1 MKRNLAITLA
11 TGVAIISATGLA
23 YAKDVQVG
31 KRIDALDN
39 SLWDQSEWISVVDA
53 PVIKGAITGDNER
66 AADGASWFMS
76 VIKNEKKLV
85 SARWMTAGLGVYEL
99 YVNGQPVG
107 KEILKPGFTHY
118 AKTKRS
124 FTYDVTDAVSK
135 KADAENVFS
144 VQVTPGWWGDKIIT
158 PGGHDGMIGKK
169 VAFRGVLELT
179 FADGTKKYYGTN
191 TDDWKAGIAGPVK
204 HAAIFDGEEYD
215 ARELSG
221 NKAAHKMSAPEKNT
235 EFNGEI
241 LPSQGAEIYLRE
253 DLALRPQ
260 KAYVWNGVTGES
272 GDAFGKVVVTKE
284 YKPGEEMVIRPG
296 ETLVVDFGQNC
307 AAVPSFEFRAK
318 EGTRLTCLPAEL
330 LNDGNGSK
338 SRGMDGPEG
347 SCHRLNLRIPE
358 TGMLLNYTFADNKG
372 YVNYRPRC
380 TFYGYRFVSITA
392 DDEVRIKSLK
402 SVPVTSIAQE
412 LETGKLTT
420 GNDLVNR
427 LISNTVWGQ
436 RSNYLSVP
444 TDCPQR
450 NERLGWDC
458 RYPGFRRDRHIF
470 R

>member
-53 PVIKGAITGDNER
+53 PVIKGVITGDNER

-215 ARELSG
+215 ARELSV
-221 NKAAHKMSAPEKNT
+221 NESAGEK
-235 EFNGEI
+235 
-241 LPSQGAEIYLRE
+241 
-253 DLALRPQ
+253 
-260 KAYVWNGVTGES
+260 
-272 GDAFGKVVVTKE
+272 
-284 YKPGEEMVIRPG
+284 
-296 ETLVVDFGQNC
+296 
-307 AAVPSFEFRAK
+307 
-318 EGTRLTCLPAEL
+318 
-330 LNDGNGSK
+330 
-338 SRGMDGPEG
+338 
-347 SCHRLNLRIPE
+347 HR
-358 TGMLLNYTFADNKG
+358 
-372 YVNYRPRC
+372 V
-380 TFYGYRFVSITA
+380 
-392 DDEVRIKSLK
+392 
-402 SVPVTSIAQE
+402 
-412 LETGKLTT
+412 
-420 GNDLVNR
+420 
-427 LISNTVWGQ
+427 Q
-436 RSNYLSVP
+436 R
-444 TDCPQR
+444 
-450 NERLGWDC
+450 
-458 RYPGFRRDRHIF
+458 
-470 R
+470 